1 MKYSNDNK
9 EFTAFKVELK
19 TLSELRK
26 EINKITEL
34 KEYYQKQ
41 IDTATAV
48 NSKYFYDIWE
58 FYAQKKWE
66 FEIVLYNYEQKMIKK
81 GRKNWYN

>member
-1 MKYSNDNK
+1 MKYSNVNK

-19 TLSELRK
+19 TLGELRK

-48 NSKYFYDIWE
+48 NSNFFYDLWE
-58 FYAQKKWE
+58 FYAERKRE
-66 FEIVLYNYEQKMIKK
+66 LEIVLDTYEHKMIKK